1 MRASRLNPDTI
12 APPVGSYSH
21 TVRVETADATWI
33 YVSGQIANDAQGHLV
48 GPEDLRAQTEQVF
61 ENLRAILEANGATFA
76 DVVKIQT
83 YLTTMDDL
91 AGSQEVLRRFLPSE
105 PPASTAVQVVAL
117 VIPDAVIEVDV
128 VAVVPA

>member
-1 MRASRLNPDTI
+1 VRASRLNPDTI